1 MKGVFS
7 MNDEIYERLAEVL
20 DRLPNGFPRT
30 PSNVE
35 IQMLKKLFTPEEA
48 RLAASM
54 TKEYESVEKIA
65 SRFGMEEKK
74 LQHILIEM
82 AKRWQVLLKKEE
94 RKLYFRLAPFIVGIY
109 EGHLERMDHKFAHL
123 FEEYMYDGGAV
134 GIMKPLPALHRVV
147 PAQGSVKSEWILPY
161 EDVRRMLE
169 EAKAFGVRECICR
182 KQQDLVGKR
191 KCDFPL
197 LN

>member
-109 EGHLERMDHKFAHL
+109 EGHLERIDHEFAHL